1 MADTGDIVAL
11 NEEQLKKLALL
22 LRNQEEPLMSQVVKS
37 EVERVKYIK
46 IVNDSYKGTISLL
59 DDSSE
64 MNTKYGAEGGAKADI
79 AQDAFDFILHGLNFS
94 MSSIRNCCLRVDCI
108 DKIREHYGSV
118 VSKLAELDPD
128 DVPGVQQL
136 AEEMKKVKDAMKEY
150 CNNTRSAS
158 SRALSKAYSMAMKQE
173 GIKFPQLIEKHKVKL
188 GYEGEFEQLSDA
200 QKLEVYNSIINE
212 SGRATMPALEVL
224 SSAAGVALLA
234 VAASLMVWDIFTAED
249 KLETV
254 IHDSVNVLAD
264 VGAFYVQV
272 AVEAAVTEAVADLEL
287 GVFLVSLAGFV
298 AGTGAGL
305 LFVATAGV
313 LIDLIMGTGGAQAP
327 PVTDLKFHTATM
339 PDGMALAY
347 IIVHDG

>member
-1 MADTGDIVAL
+1 MMHC
-11 NEEQLKKLALL
+11 
-22 LRNQEEPLMSQVVKS
+22 R
-37 EVERVKYIK
+37 
-46 IVNDSYKGTISLL
+46 
-59 DDSSE
+59 
-64 MNTKYGAEGGAKADI
+64 
-79 AQDAFDFILHGLNFS
+79 
-94 MSSIRNCCLRVDCI
+94 
-108 DKIREHYGSV
+108 
-118 VSKLAELDPD
+118 
-128 DVPGVQQL
+128 
-136 AEEMKKVKDAMKEY
+136 
-150 CNNTRSAS
+150 
-158 SRALSKAYSMAMKQE
+158 
-173 GIKFPQLIEKHKVKL
+173 HKVKL

-305 LFVATAGV
+305 LFVAAAGV

-327 PVTDLKFHTATM
+327 PVTDL
-339 PDGMALAY
+339 
-347 IIVHDG
+347 